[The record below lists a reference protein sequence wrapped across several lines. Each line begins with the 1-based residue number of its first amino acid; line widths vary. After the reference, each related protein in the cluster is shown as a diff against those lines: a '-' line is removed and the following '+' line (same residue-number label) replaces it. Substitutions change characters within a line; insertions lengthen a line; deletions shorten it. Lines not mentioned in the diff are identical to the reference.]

1 MAEIKV
7 LENDKG
13 TGYVVTD
20 SNAHRSS
27 FRQPYRPYAYVV
39 LADGTRQSFPSRA
52 DYQAARADVIA
63 YLGGQDV

>member
-7 LENDKG
+7 LETDKG

-20 SNAHRSS
+20 TDAHRSS

-39 LADGTRQSFPSRA
+39 LADGSRQSFPSRG
-52 DYQAARADVIA
+52 DYQQACADVIA
-63 YLGGQDV
+63 FLGSEA